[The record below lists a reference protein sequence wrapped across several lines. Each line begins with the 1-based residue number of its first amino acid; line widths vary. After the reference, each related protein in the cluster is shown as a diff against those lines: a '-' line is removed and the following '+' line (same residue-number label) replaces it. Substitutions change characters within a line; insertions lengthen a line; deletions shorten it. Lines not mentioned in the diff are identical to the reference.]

1 MGRCRPRYTNQTVG
15 RTRRVALT
23 LNGMADTIRVQERG
37 HTLEF
42 SFADLM
48 RYAGPYSPAGVANA
62 LKVMQRAFGL
72 LSPTEPPQRRSV
84 VVRTA
89 FQGPG
94 ARDGFEA
101 VTRAVT
107 DGRYT
112 VDLALVR
119 RDRGRLL
126 QSFVFEIRIGDRCAT
141 LLLRKG
147 FVTAEFIE
155 LAGKPDRSEA
165 EETRL
170 DELKAQLA
178 ERVMA
183 SPAEDVYDVL

>member
-1 MGRCRPRYTNQTVG
+1 
-15 RTRRVALT
+15 
-23 LNGMADTIRVQERG
+23 MAERILVQERG
-37 HTLEF
+37 QTLEF
-42 SFADLM
+42 AFADLL
-48 RYAGPYSPAGVANA
+48 RYAGPHSPAGVANA
-62 LKVMQRAFGL
+62 FKVMQRAFPL
-72 LSPTEPPQRRSV
+72 LSPNEPPQRRSV

-101 VTRAVT
+101 ATRAVT

-112 VDLALVR
+112 VDLGLAR
-119 RDRGRLL
+119 PDRGRLL
-126 QSFVFEIRIGDRCAT
+126 QSFVFEIGIGDRSAT
-141 LLLRKG
+141 LLLREG

-155 LAGKPDRSEA
+155 LAGKPDRSQP

-178 ERVMA
+178 QRLIA
-183 SPAEDVYDVL
+183 PPAEDVYDVAE

>member
-1 MGRCRPRYTNQTVG
+1 
-15 RTRRVALT
+15 
-23 LNGMADTIRVQERG
+23 MAERILVQECG
-37 HTLEF
+37 QTLEF
-42 SFADLM
+42 AFADLL
-48 RYAGPYSPAGVANA
+48 RYAGPHSPAGVANA
-62 LKVMQRAFGL
+62 FKVMQRAFPL
-72 LSPTEPPQRRSV
+72 LSPNEPPQRRSV

-101 VTRAVT
+101 ATRAVT

-112 VDLALVR
+112 VDLGLAR
-119 RDRGRLL
+119 PDRGRLL
-126 QSFVFEIRIGDRCAT
+126 QSFVFEIGIGDRSAT
-141 LLLRKG
+141 LLLREG

-155 LAGKPDRSEA
+155 LAGKPDRSQP

-178 ERVMA
+178 QRLIA
-183 SPAEDVYDVL
+183 PPAEDVYDVAE